1 MIERPVFRN
10 IQHVPKVWGV
20 TYPKLF
26 ATLGSGLIA
35 TTLGFSVTPG
45 AAAVTKVAML
55 VLGAMATLLI
65 YAICVWIDNTDSL
78 ERDSCGFLKKEMNSQ
93 SLSLQHLRFF
103 DREATDA
110 LSRPRARR

>member
-20 TYPKLF
+20 TYLKLF

-35 TTLGFSVTPG
+35 TTLGFFMTSG
-45 AAAVTKVAML
+45 ATAITKVM
-55 VLGAMATLLI
+55 VLGLGVIVTLLI
-65 YAICVWIDNTDSL
+65 YAICLWIDNTDSL
-78 ERDSCGFLKKEMNSQ
+78 ERDSCSFLKKEMNSQ
-93 SLSLQHLRFF
+93 SLSLQQFRFF

-110 LSRPRARR
+110 LSQFSAGR